1 MDFAYIILILLL
13 LIVCIALVRAS
24 LALRGTTARAWQA
37 FTERA
42 EAIGRAVELTAS
54 VEQSRAYLD
63 ALGETTSDGV
73 LLLDTNRRIVWGTR
87 LPGKCSRR
95 AMRRWASPLSV
106 WSAIPS

>member
-24 LALRGTTARAWQA
+24 LALRDTTARARQA

-54 VEQSRAYLD
+54 VAAEPRLSRCA
-63 ALGETTSDGV
+63 G
-73 LLLDTNRRIVWGTR
+73 
-87 LPGKCSRR
+87 
-95 AMRRWASPLSV
+95 
-106 WSAIPS
+106 